1 MRELLYNLALG
12 VGLLAASP
20 ILAARLAK
28 GRYRAI
34 SLARLGLGAAWLP
47 GDAPGAIWL
56 HALSVGEVRSAVPLL
71 EALARRFPDKPL
83 AFSVATAQGLATAR
97 ELLAQRPEVVLFTRP
112 LDLRWNVER
121 VLSRLRPSLF
131 VLVEGDI
138 WPGWSWGLKRRGA
151 PSLLVN
157 SRVSP
162 RTYRG
167 YRRMGP
173 LARGLLGDFDRILA
187 QTRVDHE
194 RLLKVGL
201 APGRVARGGN
211 LKFDTAPPAL
221 DQAAREVLARELG
234 LAGRPVLVAGSTH
247 PGEETA
253 CLEAYQPLLA
263 EHPDLALIIAPR
275 EVARGAEVARLCEAR
290 GLSVARLS
298 QGAPPAACQVLVL
311 DVLGRL
317 AAVYALAAGA
327 FVGGSLTPI
336 GGHNLLEPA
345 AQGVPVFCGPHTHNF
360 LEMARD
366 LIAAGGG
373 MRVSDASG
381 LLAGWRACLEDPDL
395 AASMGA
401 AAREFVAAHRGA
413 LARAVEE
420 AARLLGEGEA

>member
-1 MRELLYNLALG
+1 MREILYNLALG

-20 ILAARLAK
+20 ILAARMAK

-34 SLARLGLGAAWLP
+34 SLARLGLGSAWLP
-47 GDAPGAIWL
+47 PAAPGAIWL

-71 EALARRFPDKPL
+71 EAMARRFPDKPL
-83 AFSVATAQGLATAR
+83 AFSAATAQGLATAR
-97 ELLAQRPEVVLFTRP
+97 ELLAGRPEVILFTRP

-121 VLSRLRPSLF
+121 VLDRLRPSLF

-138 WPGWSWGLKRRGA
+138 WPGWSWGLARRGA
-151 PSLLVN
+151 SSLLVN

-162 RTYRG
+162 RTFRG
-167 YRRMGP
+167 YRRLGP
-173 LARGLLGDFDRILA
+173 LARGLLGGFDRILA
-187 QTRVDHE
+187 QTRVDHD
-194 RLLKVGL
+194 RLLQVGL
-201 APGRVARGGN
+201 PPEKVLKAGN

-221 DQAAREVLARELG
+221 EPGERAALAAELG
-234 LAGRPVLVAGSTH
+234 LTGRPVLVAGSTH

-253 CLEAYQPLLA
+253 CLEAYQSLLA
-263 EHPDLALIIAPR
+263 EHPGLALVIAPR
-275 EVARGAEVARLCEAR
+275 EVARGAEVARMCEAR
-290 GLSVARLS
+290 GLAVARLG
-298 QGAPPAACQVLVL
+298 QGPPPADCQVLVL
-311 DVLGRL
+311 DLLGRL

-327 FVGGSLTPI
+327 FVGGSLAPI

-373 MRVSDASG
+373 MPVGDASD
-381 LLAGWRACLEDPDL
+381 LLAGWRTCLEEPDL

-413 LARAVEE
+413 LARTVEE
-420 AARLLGEGEA
+420 AARLLAEGGA